1 MKTTKIEIQDI
12 TVDELT
18 ELIADKLLSKMERFI
33 NDSKNKKDDILLT
46 RKETVEYL
54 KISLPTLYSWTK
66 LGILKPLRIG
76 SRVYYNKAQIIDF
89 NKE

>member
-18 ELIADKLLSKMERFI
+18 ELIAYKLLTKIERFI

-66 LGILKPLRIG
+66 LGILKSFRIG
-76 SRVYYNKAQIIDF
+76 SRVYYNKAQIINF